1 MRKSFFGRLFG
12 RREKECQPEIALT
25 GTKKKLVAEKPVA
38 ASECR
43 ENTMGWLLNNCQ
55 QPVPLPAYDLNKPP
69 EITKE
74 VRDYLHSRIKQIP
87 AMPEIWHQVQKIL
100 QQAESSASELGQCI
114 AQDPVLTAQI
124 LKVCNSPAYSAMGSS
139 EVVNFPL
146 AIARLG
152 LDETSSIVFRS
163 MAPELGSSEKGKLEI
178 RHIWFHSQA
187 IALLSRILSES
198 SHRLDRHEATQVGML
213 HDIGKLV
220 ILHLEPEHKL
230 ERLAHLINQGTS
242 PLAAEYEVLGYTHV
256 DAGKILAQRWN
267 LSEHVQNSIAFSH
280 HPTVS
285 EINSLP
291 EKLHHS
297 MATLHIAHLVLNH
310 AIDTQGQPNRQTIWQ
325 KHRRTSLREDIGN
338 FAQHGMHVLLNSE
351 GLYSQVHAEVERLK
365 LAFPD
370 LFQSEEE
377 YSEA

>member
-1 MRKSFFGRLFG
+1 MQRSFFDRLFG
-12 RREKECQPEIALT
+12 RREKERRPTMPPTNTRKKQIA
-25 GTKKKLVAEKPVA
+25 EQPVA
-38 ASECR
+38 ASACR
-43 ENTMGWLLNNCQ
+43 DKTLGWLLNNCQ

-69 EITKE
+69 EVSKE
-74 VRDYLHSRIKQIP
+74 VGEQLHTRIQQIP
-87 AMPEIWHQVQKIL
+87 AMPEIWHQVQAIL
-100 QQAESSASELGQCI
+100 QQAGSSASDLSQCI

-124 LKVCNSPAYSAMGSS
+124 LKVCNSPAYSAMGNA
-139 EVVNFPL
+139 EVVNLPL

-152 LDETSSIVFRS
+152 LDETGTIVLRS
-163 MAPELGSSEKGKLEI
+163 MAPELGNSQKSKLEI

-220 ILHLEPEHKL
+220 ILHLEPVHRL
-230 ERLAHLINQGTS
+230 ERLTHLISQGTHS
-242 PLAAEYEVLGYTHV
+242 LDAEYQVFGYTHV
-256 DAGKILAQRWN
+256 DAGKMLAQRWN

-280 HPTVS
+280 HPTAS
-285 EINSLP
+285 KISSLP

-310 AIDTQGQPNRQTIWQ
+310 AIDIQGQPSRQTIWQ
-325 KHRRTSLREDIGN
+325 KHRRTSLREDIGH
-338 FAQHGMHVLLNSE
+338 FAQHDMYILLNSE
-351 GLYSQVHAEVERLK
+351 GIYSQVLAEVERLK

-370 LFQSEEE
+370 LFQAEEE
-377 YSEA
+377 SSET

>member
-1 MRKSFFGRLFG
+1 MLKSFFDRLFG
-12 RREKECQPEIALT
+12 RKEEERRPAMPT
-25 GTKKKLVAEKPVA
+25 ANKKKQVTEQPVG

-43 ENTMGWLLNNCQ
+43 EKTLGWLLNNCP
-55 QPVPLPAYDLNKPP
+55 QPVPLPTYDLNKPP

-87 AMPEIWHQVQKIL
+87 AMPEIWHQVQEIL
-100 QQAESSASELGQCI
+100 QQAESSASDLGQCI

-124 LKVCNSPAYSAMGSS
+124 LKVCNSPAYSAMGNA
-139 EVVNFPL
+139 EMVNLPL

-152 LDETSSIVFRS
+152 VDETSSIVFQS
-163 MAPELGSSEKGKLEI
+163 MAPELGNSEKSKLEI

-198 SHRLDRHEATQVGML
+198 SNRLDRHEATQIGML

-242 PLAAEYEVLGYTHV
+242 SLAAEYEVLGYTHV
-256 DAGKILAQRWN
+256 DAGKMLAQRWT

-285 EINSLP
+285 EINSLAK
-291 EKLHHS
+291 KLHHS

-310 AIDTQGQPNRQTIWQ
+310 AINTQGQPNRQTIWQ
-325 KHRRTSLREDIGN
+325 KHQRTSLREDIAD
-338 FAQHGMHVLLNSE
+338 FAQHGMHITLNSE
-351 GLYSQVHAEVERLK
+351 GIYLQVLAEVERLK
-365 LAFPD
+365 LSFPD

-377 YSEA
+377 CGEA